1 MRVGKTIR
9 IPYEHASVLGLAR
22 RYDEVYMP
30 TTVSVGIIRPY
41 RVWGDIEDRLGEFF
55 EVNRL

>member
-1 MRVGKTIR
+1 MGKTIR